1 MPTGSEFPL
10 MINRSRAFGALVFS
24 SALLVTGCSAAASGS
39 TTPTT
44 TTAPATS
51 PTTTTAATTY
61 ATTEDTTAAPLPDAE
76 RWFPTNHLAAATG
89 WSGVPSGLV
98 FDNGTYHAFY
108 QHNPTGDGPTGAVDW
123 AHATSTDLVTW
134 TEQPVAIAGT
144 ADENVLTGSIVVD
157 SDNTSGLGTADQ
169 PPLVT
174 IYTSV
179 GAGTQGQSLAYSL
192 DKGQTWQKYED
203 NPVLLPDDPAEKL
216 RDPKVFWYEPG
227 GYWVMVG
234 AVADAFNVQLFKS
247 ENLTDWTS
255 LSEVSSV
262 GAQAGLWESPDLFPL
277 ALDGDPANTKWVML
291 VSTNSGAAAGGSGV
305 QYFVGT
311 FDGTTFTPEPLGPA
325 GVGAVQ
331 PGEMHSWADWG
342 SDFFGA
348 TTVDSAPDGRRVALA
363 WMNNWHY
370 AEAVPTSP
378 WRGGMTLPRELSLAT
393 VDGVPRL
400 LQTVPA
406 EASAG
411 LAAAGPSFAED
422 AVTITNGSRKLDDD
436 AAGTALDIS
445 LTLIPGEAEVAG
457 VTVLGNATGQRGTR
471 IQYVQETGI
480 LQVDRTLSGNT
491 GFSGAFSG
499 GAAATVALTD
509 GKLSL
514 RIVVDGSSVE
524 VFAGDGRAVI
534 SSLVFPQAGDD
545 KVGLFAGGGKASAEN
560 ISVTPLT
567 G

>member
-1 MPTGSEFPL
+1 MPTGSDPSF
-10 MINRSRAFGALVFS
+10 MIKRSRALGALVVS
-24 SALLVTGCSAAASGS
+24 TALLVTGCSSAASGS
-39 TTPTT
+39 SSTTTTPTSAAPSSAAPTFAT
-44 TTAPATS
+44 TTEA
-51 PTTTTAATTY
+51 
-61 ATTEDTTAAPLPDAE
+61 TTAAPVPDAE
-76 RWFPTNHLAAATG
+76 RWFPKDHLAAAAG
-89 WSGVPSGLV
+89 WTGVPSGLV
-98 FDNGTYHAFY
+98 YDNGTYHAFY
-108 QHNPTGDGPTGAVDW
+108 QHNPTGDGPSGAIDW

-144 ADENVLTGSIVVD
+144 ADDQVLTGSIVVD
-157 SDNTSGLGTADQ
+157 TANTSGLGTADQ
-169 PPLVT
+169 PPLVA

-179 GAGTQGQSLAYSL
+179 GTGQQGQSLAYSL
-192 DKGQTWQKYED
+192 DKGQTWEKYED
-203 NPVLLPDDPAEKL
+203 NPVLLPDDPSEKL

-234 AVADAFNVQLFKS
+234 AVTDAFKVQLFKS
-247 ENLTDWTS
+247 KNLTDWTS

-277 ALDGDPANTKWVML
+277 ALDGDPANIKWVLL

-305 QYFVGT
+305 QYFVGS
-311 FDGTTFTPEPLGPA
+311 FNGTTFTPEPLGPA
-325 GVGAVQ
+325 GVGAIQ

-348 TTVDSAPDGRRVALA
+348 TTFDSAPDGRRIALA

-378 WRGGMTLPRELSLAT
+378 WRGAATLPRELSLAT

-400 LQTVPA
+400 LQTVPG
-406 EASAG
+406 EASTA

-422 AVTITNGSRKLDDD
+422 AVTITNGNRKLD
-436 AAGTALDIS
+436 AEGTALDIS
-445 LTLIPGEAEVAG
+445 LTLIPGEAAVSG

-480 LQVDRTLSGNT
+480 LQLDRTASGNT

-509 GKLSL
+509 GKLQL

-524 VFAGDGRAVI
+524 IFAGDGKAVI
-534 SSLVFPQAGDD
+534 SSLVFPQEGDN

-560 ISVTPLT
+560 ISVTQL
-567 G
+567 